1 MRSRLTTT
9 LLIGATLTLLS
20 GCSAYPT
27 TESEFGDSVRQMV
40 RSQKVFVAVEDA
52 PVQTGDGQ
60 RLEAALESYRENAP
74 PTDDTAARSILINTG
89 Q

>member
-1 MRSRLTTT
+1 MKSRLTTT
-9 LLIGATLTLLS
+9 LLVGSTLTLLS

-40 RSQKVFVAVEDA
+40 RSQTVFVAVEDA

-60 RLEAALESYRENAP
+60 RLEAVLEVYRENAP
-74 PTDDTAARSILINTG
+74 PEADSTSQSILINTG

>member
-1 MRSRLTTT
+1 MKSQLTTT
-9 LLIGATLTLLS
+9 LLVGSTLTLLS

-40 RSQKVFVAVEDA
+40 RSQTVFVAVEDA

-60 RLEAALESYRENAP
+60 RLEAVLDRYRENAP
-74 PTDDTAARSILINTG
+74 PEADSTSQSILINTG